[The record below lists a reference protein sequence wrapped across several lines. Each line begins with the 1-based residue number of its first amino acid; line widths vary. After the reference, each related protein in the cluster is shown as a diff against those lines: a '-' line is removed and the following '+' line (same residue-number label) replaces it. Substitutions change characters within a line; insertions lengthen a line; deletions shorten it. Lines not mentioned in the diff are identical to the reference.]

1 MLCEVGS
8 ELYRVELYVLR
19 RQEKA
24 AKSSP
29 EPGPALFSPISIPS
43 PLPFLFQLMF
53 THAIPFLLLS
63 YTFLF
68 LSFITCDCYL
78 VCSTVAAIRALPKL
92 ISLLYSGGHMYFHR
106 FGKPETDGCII
117 IQHDCIMLHIYSI
130 SVSRLFCLLVLSSLF
145 QVLLLLIIISDNVIN
160 SSSTDYAINLSIH
173 CVVHLFSHH

>member
-1 MLCEVGS
+1 
-8 ELYRVELYVLR
+8 
-19 RQEKA
+19 
-24 AKSSP
+24 
-29 EPGPALFSPISIPS
+29 
-43 PLPFLFQLMF
+43 MF

-173 CVVHLFSHH
+173 CVVHLFSHHWSSFFCSFLNWWGREKNNLENATHSNHFEECNW